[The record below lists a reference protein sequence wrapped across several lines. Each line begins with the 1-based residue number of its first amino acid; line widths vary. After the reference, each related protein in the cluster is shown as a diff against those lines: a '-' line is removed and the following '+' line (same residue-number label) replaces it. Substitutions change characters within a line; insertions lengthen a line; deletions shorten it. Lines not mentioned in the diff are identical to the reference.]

1 MSDWIDPDP
10 PRGRLPRRDDLD
22 SESRVTF
29 RQLVIR
35 FVALLLLASF
45 LGGLWVTLRGIED
58 ILVVIGILL
67 AVALVARLAKK
78 QRDAEN
84 PYDSDRPSDLDIQ

>member
-10 PRGRLPRRDDLD
+10 PGRHLPHGHDLD
-22 SESRVTF
+22 SESRVTV

-67 AVALVARLAKK
+67 VVALVARLAKK
-78 QRDAEN
+78 QRDAEK
-84 PYDSDRPSDLDIQ
+84 PYDSDRPSDLDFQ